1 MSVSAFAETSTAEPA
16 LSQKSKLEIRL
27 VLDDALKEKDLTRA
41 QYDRSI
47 FLLMTNPCESIDQDL
62 NDHRKSDLETA
73 ILKQENVEKL
83 LVRKVFRLK
92 GWSIVYVATFVSD
105 DAYLFYSGAPIF
117 ANHAINKWGG
127 GASLL
132 DAPDIE
138 KWVVENVPGIPP
150 QLASCFAAHVSFN
163 RD

>member
-1 MSVSAFAETSTAEPA
+1 MRLLQIFLFLLMSVSACAETSTAEPA

-83 LVRKVFRLK
+83 
-92 GWSIVYVATFVSD
+92 
-105 DAYLFYSGAPIF
+105 
-117 ANHAINKWGG
+117 
-127 GASLL
+127 
-132 DAPDIE
+132 
-138 KWVVENVPGIPP
+138 
-150 QLASCFAAHVSFN
+150 
-163 RD
+163 